1 MKTVG
6 VEPPRPAHVD
16 AHRHSHAP
24 ARFVRAVEKVC
35 SERGLRLTTVRRRVL
50 ELIAAEAKPVKAYD
64 LLDSLRS
71 ERAGKVNGRGAAPPT
86 IYRALDFLLEH
97 RFIHRLAS
105 INAYTGCHHPEHAH
119 AVPFFICDSCDSA
132 IELCDDGVA
141 DLLEAQAA
149 TLGFRAE
156 SQSLEVHGQCAQC
169 QRA

>member
-6 VEPPRPAHVD
+6 VEPARTAHAE
-16 AHRHSHAP
+16 AHHHAHAP
-24 ARFVRAVEKVC
+24 ARFVRAVEKLC

-71 ERAGKVNGRGAAPPT
+71 ERAGRGRGAAPPT

-97 RFIHRLAS
+97 GFIHRLAS
-105 INAYTGCHHPEHAH
+105 INAYTSCHHPEHAH

-132 IELCDDGVA
+132 MELCDDGVA
-141 DLLEAQAA
+141 ALLDAQATA
-149 TLGFRAE
+149 LGFRTE
-156 SQSLEVHGQCAQC
+156 SQSLEVHGQCAHC
-169 QRA
+169 QHA